1 MIHYIHHVP
10 GRLRAKIPAVKGSA
24 ANAHRVKAHLGYIE
38 GVHAIE
44 ANTLTGS
51 VTLRYDATRITG
63 DALLAELR
71 GLQLVPEVAPS
82 TELFVHRGG
91 AGADAIANKVAGKI
105 FETVLERSAIAL
117 IGALI

>member
-10 GRLRAKIPAVKGSA
+10 GRLRAKIPALRGSD
-24 ANAHRVKAHLGYIE
+24 ANAQRVKAHLGYVE
-38 GVHAIE
+38 GVQAIE

-51 VTLRYDATRITG
+51 VTLRYDVARIAG

-71 GLQLVPEVAPS
+71 SLQLAPEVAPS
-82 TELFVHRGG
+82 REMFVHRSGP
-91 AGADAIANKVAGKI
+91 GADAITNKVAGKI